1 MGRVT
6 RRAFLEESLLASAA
20 IAAPAFGAEPRRS
33 RSPNERLR
41 VAVLG
46 VRGQGRVHV
55 TKWASMP
62 DAEVAVVCDPDAG
75 VVGEAQRVAEQKS
88 GKKPAY
94 VADLRKVFE
103 DKSIDVVSIATPNH
117 WHCLAAIWAV
127 QAGKDVYVEKPLG
140 HNVREQAML
149 VAAARKHNR
158 LVQMGNYPRSLGHV
172 RAGIDFLRSG
182 KMGKIHLARGI
193 CYNRRE
199 SIGRK
204 PDGAPPEGV
213 DYGLWL
219 GPAPERAF
227 NPNRFHYNWHWNW
240 DFGGG
245 EIANNGIYQLD
256 TARWGLGK
264 DTLPSKVVSIG
275 GRLGYEDDGTTPNTQ
290 VSVFEW
296 EDARIVQEIRGL
308 PSEKFKDVVMGT
320 VFHCEKGYVA
330 FNISG
335 TAAFTETGE
344 PLQKFAG
351 AGEHFRNFADAVR
364 ARKREMLN
372 SDVQDGHLSSSLCHL
387 ANVSYRLGTMKPRA
401 AFVGYAADALGE
413 ATERMFKHLADNGL
427 KDAQIELRIGK
438 PLAVDASTLRLP
450 GDPAADALLGREYRK
465 PFVMP
470 DTV

>member
-1 MGRVT
+1 MGRLT

-20 IAAPAFGAEPRRS
+20 IGVPAFAAEPRRS

-62 DAEVAVVCDPDAG
+62 DAEVAVVCDPDPG
-75 VVGEAQRVAEQKS
+75 VVGEAIRVAEQKS
-88 GKKPAY
+88 GKKPQY

-103 DKSIDVVSIATPNH
+103 DKSIDVVSIAMPNH
-117 WHCLAAIWAV
+117 WHCLASIWAV

-140 HNVREQAML
+140 HNIREQAKL
-149 VAAARKHNR
+149 VEAARKHNR

-182 KMGKIHLARGI
+182 QMGKVRLARGI

-213 DYGLWL
+213 DYNLWL
-219 GPAPERAF
+219 GPAPERPF
-227 NPNRFHYNWHWNW
+227 NANRFHYNWHWNW

-264 DTLPSKVVSIG
+264 DSLPSKVVSIG

-290 VSVFEW
+290 ITVFEW
-296 EDARIVQEIRGL
+296 DDARIVQEIRGL
-308 PSEKFKDVVMGT
+308 PSEKYKEVAMGT

-335 TAAFTETGE
+335 TAAYTDTGE
-344 PLQKFAG
+344 PIRKFAG

-372 SDVQDGHLSSSLCHL
+372 SDVQDGHLSSALCHL
-387 ANVSYRLGTMKPRA
+387 ANASYRVGTMKPRA
-401 AFVGYAADALGE
+401 AFVGYAGDALGE
-413 ATERMFKHLADNGL
+413 ASERMFKHLAENGL
-427 KDAQIELRIGK
+427 KDAQIELRVGR
-438 PLAVDASTLRLP
+438 PVAVDGAALRSHD
-450 GDPAADALLGREYRK
+450 DPAADALLGREYRK
-465 PFVMP
+465 PFVLP
-470 DTV
+470 ETV